1 MHILMLVST
10 SLTEGQLILKCPFGD
25 VGFDQKPTIFFQ
37 EFLLYSLK
45 RSGIKKKSIIKWSS
59 INQK

>member
-1 MHILMLVST
+1 MLVST

-25 VGFDQKPTIFFQ
+25 IDFDQKPTIFFQ

-45 RSGIKKKSIIKWSS
+45 RSGIKKKSIIK
-59 INQK
+59 